1 MRTIYLIYSQNGTE
15 TPDLIYACQSYDRA
29 QQIITNMVTAESES
43 NSTVHLAKD
52 GLEGYISRDADDSLV
67 YRAYAASMTL
77 LED

>member
-15 TPDLIYACQSYDRA
+15 TPDLIYACQSSDRA
-29 QQIITNMVTAESES
+29 QQIIINLVTVESES

-52 GLEGYISRDADDSLV
+52 GLEGYIIKPDDELV
-67 YRAYAASMTL
+67 YRAYAVSMSL